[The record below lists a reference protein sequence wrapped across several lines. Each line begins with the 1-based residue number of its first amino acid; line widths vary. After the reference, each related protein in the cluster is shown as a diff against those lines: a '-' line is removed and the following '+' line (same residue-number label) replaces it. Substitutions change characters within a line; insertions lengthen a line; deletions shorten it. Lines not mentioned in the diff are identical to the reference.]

1 MIWLWRILSRF
12 LGRSLGAGMKV
23 IDSSALIDGRA
34 ADIREIGF
42 LPGTLFVPRGVIAQ
56 LQRLADSHEAIKR
69 ARGRRG
75 LDILARL
82 QENARYPVR
91 LLDHGDLQAADVS
104 VQVVRLARDLGAQVV
119 TTDFEVNKIA
129 AREGAGCLNIN
140 DLALCLKTVALPGES
155 VHAFIMKEGKEREQG
170 IGYLD
175 DGAMVVV
182 EEGRRH
188 IGKRVEIAVASIL
201 QTPSGRMIFGKAK
214 VSA

>member
-1 MIWLWRILSRF
+1 MYIWLGRILSRL
-12 LGRSLGAGMKV
+12 LGKSLGAGMKV
-23 IDSSALIDGRA
+23 IDCGALIDGRA

-42 LPGTLFVPRGVIAQ
+42 LPGTLFVPRCVIAQ
-56 LQRLADSHEAIKR
+56 LQGLADSHESLKR

-82 QENARYPVR
+82 RENAKFPV
-91 LLDHGDLQAADVS
+91 LIFEKDASQDKNVDVQA
-104 VQVVRLARDLGAQVV
+104 VRVAKFLGAHVV
-119 TTDFEVNKIA
+119 TADFEVGKVA
-129 AREGAGCLNIN
+129 AREGVGCLNIN
-140 DLALCLKTVALPGES
+140 DLAAALKTVALPGES

-188 IGKRVEIAVASIL
+188 IGKRVEVAVASIL
-201 QTPSGRMIFGKAK
+201 QTPSGRMIFGKVKA
-214 VSA
+214 